1 MGRIFGTDGARGV
14 AITEL
19 TCERAMEIGRAAAY
33 VLTKE
38 SGKAHPNIIVGMDTR
53 ISSKILEAALSAGL
67 ASVGANALQ
76 LGVVPTPA
84 VAYLVRA
91 YNADAGVMISASH
104 NTVEYNG
111 IKLFSSEGF
120 KLPDSTEEE
129 IEALILDK
137 TADIPL
143 CSGTQVGRITRLSN
157 ACKDYIAHIRECAG
171 MGDYAGVNKKFCFD
185 CANGSAS
192 ATARKLFSS
201 LGDGCEFIADEPD
214 GSNIND
220 ECGSTH
226 IDALCEYV
234 KKSGMAAGFAFDGD
248 ADRCLAV
255 DENGCVVDGDRII
268 AVLAQRMKQKG
279 ILKGNA
285 AVVTVMSNLGF
296 HDFMRDNGIKTVCA
310 KVGDRYVLEEMQR
323 GGYNI
328 GGEQSGHIIMLDHAT
343 TGDGQLTAALLIK
356 VMQETGKSLSQLC
369 ADIAD
374 YPQLLL
380 NVKIGAQSKGKWN
393 TVAAITEKIA
403 QAEQTLGSHGRV
415 LVRES
420 GTEPL
425 VRVMVEGKDMAM
437 VKQLAESIAQEV
449 RDSLS

>member
-14 AITEL
+14 AVTEL

-67 ASVGANALQ
+67 ASVGANALL

-84 VAYLVRA
+84 VAYLVKR

-120 KLPDSTEEE
+120 KLPDSVEEE
-129 IEALILDK
+129 IEALILDRK
-137 TADIPL
+137 DEIRL
-143 CSGTQVGRITRLSN
+143 RDGIEVGRISRLSS
-157 ACKDYIAHIRECAG
+157 ACTDYIQHIRECSGA
-171 MGDYAGVNKKFCFD
+171 GDYAGVNQRFCFD
-185 CANGSAS
+185 CANGSSA
-192 ATARKLFSS
+192 ATARKLFAY
-201 LGDGCEFIADEPD
+201 L
-214 GSNIND
+214 
-220 ECGSTH
+220 GSTH
-226 IDALCEYV
+226 IGQLCEYV
-234 KKSGMAAGFAFDGD
+234 KNGGMAAGFAFDGD

-255 DENGCVVDGDRII
+255 DENGRVIDGDRII
-268 AVLAQRMKQKG
+268 AVLAKRMKEKK
-279 ILKGNA
+279 ILKGDA

-296 HDFMRDNGIKTVCA
+296 HDFMKQNGMKTVCA

-323 GGYNI
+323 SGYNI

-343 TGDGQLTAALLIK
+343 TGDGQLTAAMLIK
-356 VMQETGKSLSQLC
+356 VMTETGKSLAQLC
-369 ADIAD
+369 EGIED
-374 YPQLLL
+374 YPQLLV
-380 NVKIGAQSKGKWN
+380 NVKITESGKGKWN
-393 TVAAITEKIA
+393 NVPAIMDCISAAEK
-403 QAEQTLGSHGRV
+403 ELGGSGRV

-425 VRVMVEGKDMAM
+425 VRVMVEGKDMDM
-437 VKQLAESIAQEV
+437 VKRLADSIAEEV
-449 RDSLS
+449 KRSLT

>member
-14 AITEL
+14 AVTEL

-33 VLTKE
+33 VLTRE

-67 ASVGANALQ
+67 ASVGANALL

-84 VAYLVRA
+84 VAYLVKK

-120 KLPDSTEEE
+120 KLPDSVEEE
-129 IEALILDK
+129 IEALILDRK
-137 TADIPL
+137 GEIKLRDGIE
-143 CSGTQVGRITRLSN
+143 VGRISRLSS
-157 ACKDYIAHIRECAG
+157 AADDYIQHIRECVGA
-171 MGDYAGVNKKFCFD
+171 GDYAGMNRRFCFD
-185 CANGSAS
+185 CANGSSA
-192 ATARKLFSS
+192 ATARKLFSY
-201 LGDGCEFIADEPD
+201 LGTGCEFIADESD
-214 GSNIND
+214 GTNIND
-220 ECGSTH
+220 NCGSTH
-226 IDALCEYV
+226 IDHLCEYV
-234 KKSGMAAGFAFDGD
+234 KNGGMAAGFAFDGD

-255 DENGCVVDGDRII
+255 DENGKVIDGDRII
-268 AVLAQRMKQKG
+268 AVLAKRMKEKRL
-279 ILKGNA
+279 LKGDA

-296 HDFMRDNGIKTVCA
+296 HDFMKDNGIKTVCA

-328 GGEQSGHIIMLDHAT
+328 GGEQSGHIIMHDHAT
-343 TGDGQLTAALLIK
+343 TGDGQLTAAMIIK
-356 VMQETGKSLSQLC
+356 VMQETGKSLAQLC
-369 ADIAD
+369 EGIED
-374 YPQLLL
+374 YPQLLV
-380 NVKIGAQSKGKWN
+380 NVKITESGKGQWN
-393 TVAAITEKIA
+393 KVPAITDCISAAEKELA
-403 QAEQTLGSHGRV
+403 GNGRV

-425 VRVMVEGKDMAM
+425 VRVMVEGKDMDT
-437 VKQLAESIAQEV
+437 VKRLAESIAEEV
-449 RDSLS
+449 KRSLT

>member
-14 AITEL
+14 AVTEL

-67 ASVGANALQ
+67 ASVGANALL

-84 VAYLVRA
+84 VAYLVKR

-120 KLPDSTEEE
+120 KLPDSVEEE
-129 IEALILDK
+129 IEALILDRK
-137 TADIPL
+137 DEIRL
-143 CSGTQVGRITRLSN
+143 RDGIEVGRISRLSS
-157 ACKDYIAHIRECAG
+157 ACTDYIQHIRECAG
-171 MGDYAGVNKKFCFD
+171 AGDYAGVNQRFCFD
-185 CANGSAS
+185 CANGSSA
-192 ATARKLFSS
+192 ATARKLFAY
-201 LGDGCEFIADEPD
+201 LGNGCEFIADESD
-214 GSNIND
+214 GTNIND
-220 ECGSTH
+220 NCGSTH
-226 IDALCEYV
+226 IGQLCEYV
-234 KKSGMAAGFAFDGD
+234 KNGGMAAGFAFDGD

-255 DENGCVVDGDRII
+255 DENGRVIDGDRII
-268 AVLAQRMKQKG
+268 AVLAKRMKEKK
-279 ILKGNA
+279 ILKGDA

-296 HDFMRDNGIKTVCA
+296 HDFMKQNGMKTVCA

-323 GGYNI
+323 SGYNI

-343 TGDGQLTAALLIK
+343 TGDGQLTAAMLIK
-356 VMQETGKSLSQLC
+356 VMTETGKSLAQLC
-369 ADIAD
+369 EGIED
-374 YPQLLL
+374 YPQLLV
-380 NVKIGAQSKGKWN
+380 NVKITESGKGKWN
-393 TVAAITEKIA
+393 KVPAIMDCISAAEK
-403 QAEQTLGSHGRV
+403 ELGGSGRV

-425 VRVMVEGKDMAM
+425 VRVMVEGKDMDM
-437 VKQLAESIAQEV
+437 VKRLADSIAEEV
-449 RDSLS
+449 KRSLT